1 VEVPDQDALLRY
13 LAEVER
19 HKSERAPKRGHHTKA
34 EPVHLKFGPRAHF
47 GESKRGPH
55 YGLRTQLGQLHFYPD
70 RVYLGSAQKGVE
82 REYSETEADAVRAL
96 FGGEKKAAAP
106 TEEEKLRRIHPRV
119 RRALTSFFESQGL
132 PPNTPHAIGA
142 GASMHLHGAPRRFK
156 DIDLYV
162 PGLEPKHVEEYHD
175 GLEVDAHNNFFDAP
189 FAKKVMKNR
198 VHKGDLQLMSM
209 ADVLEMKRRLNRPK
223 DQKDIRY
230 LLRNLEGK
238 KTAEAKAAPEVVEL
252 STPEHLQQARDL
264 EAQIFQ
270 NGPASETEGHRTF
283 GVLDKEDLVAMTRVN
298 PDPLKA
304 WEGDDSYDE
313 LVALAPE
320 AAISATAVSPEFQGK
335 GLATAL
341 RNHLKEEYRSLI
353 AGVGPKSN
361 RPAMDRLNAAT
372 GFKEILRRG
381 GNTQYHWAGEGEK
394 KASTW
399 ADLEMK
405 RRLNRPKDQKDIRYL
420 LRNLEG
426 KKTAELNFLM
436 GDMAAGKTTLAD
448 KLRAYYDVVE
458 SLDTGKVGDDGK
470 YVELSQD
477 EKARIA
483 KEKIETLLAAHREGK
498 RVLVEGVPSYAKRY
512 ADLNDHYD
520 RIVHLEPGVEVRRER
535 LAQRAKERGSDLAE
549 DIQAEQRYRDKGA
562 PHVEKFREHPG
573 FHQAGNE
580 EAFEMLKGPEK
591 TASETT
597 PYLEKMPKVKGR
609 KRRRKKRTKKD
620 KKPLENMTGKSL
632 AKAIRGVTKEKDKV
646 AAWGQEPE
654 EESHWLRN
662 SLMAGAVGM
671 PGMAAITNQR
681 SALPEAPNRA
691 SSFED
696 LQRYLKPGDIVLSG
710 DPDSSMVSEIS
721 QGFQNDSPY
730 HHAAVVGEDGRM
742 IDTLQGREKLRG
754 NQARSGLT
762 KYRDIRV
769 LRRKDGAGLEAHR
782 GLLDAIGGQEGRALR
797 YNEPMAI
804 HTSLR
809 ESLIPDPV
817 ARLWGKLTGK
827 SKRTASQVAEDL
839 RCSGGI
845 CASIPGGMLDPASEL
860 RQNKSVETI
869 LPTDLAREKSLE
881 TVVDFTPPEGYP
893 EALRARVLAANGMDE
908 VKALAQARD
917 EFARRATRRKVFKHL
932 PNLVR
937 GAAAA
942 GGAGTIYGL
951 SKVNPENVSAAPLA
965 AGLGLAGVG
974 GASLAGDALNLYLQD
989 AVSSATH
996 KGGLSEELQELLKRD
1011 LGEPESMSH
1020 AWDALKKDTA
1030 GVADVM
1036 KYTRARKGL
1045 REALS
1050 DVGTAT
1056 PRYASRLL
1064 QLLQSAG
1071 KAPAALVGAGG
1082 LGLAAHGLTAN
1093 TPPATW
1099 WDSLKEQL

>member
-1 VEVPDQDALLRY
+1 MEVPDQDALLRY

-70 RVYLGSAQKGVE
+70 RVYLGNAQKGVE

-198 VHKGDLQLMSM
+198 VHKGGLQLMSM
-209 ADVLEMKRRLNRPK
+209 ADV
-223 DQKDIRY
+223 
-230 LLRNLEGK
+230 
-238 KTAEAKAAPEVVEL
+238 
-252 STPEHLQQARDL
+252 
-264 EAQIFQ
+264 
-270 NGPASETEGHRTF
+270 
-283 GVLDKEDLVAMTRVN
+283 
-298 PDPLKA
+298 
-304 WEGDDSYDE
+304 
-313 LVALAPE
+313 
-320 AAISATAVSPEFQGK
+320 
-335 GLATAL
+335 
-341 RNHLKEEYRSLI
+341 
-353 AGVGPKSN
+353 
-361 RPAMDRLNAAT
+361 
-372 GFKEILRRG
+372 
-381 GNTQYHWAGEGEK
+381 
-394 KASTW
+394 
-399 ADLEMK
+399 LEMK

-448 KLRAYYDVVE
+448 KLREHYDVVE

-470 YVELSQD
+470 YVELSQE
-477 EKARIA
+477 EKLVIA
-483 KEKIETLLAAHREGK
+483 KEKIKSLLAAHQEGK

-535 LAQRAKERGSDLAE
+535 LAQRARERGSDLAE
-549 DIQAEQRYRDKGA
+549 DIQAEQMYRDKGA
-562 PHVEKFREHPG
+562 PYVDQFRSHPG

-580 EAFEMLKGPEK
+580 EAFEMLKGPVK

-754 NQARSGLT
+754 NQDRSGLT

-845 CASIPGGMLDPASEL
+845 CTSIPGGMLDPASEL

-1011 LGEPESMSH
+1011 LGKPESMSH